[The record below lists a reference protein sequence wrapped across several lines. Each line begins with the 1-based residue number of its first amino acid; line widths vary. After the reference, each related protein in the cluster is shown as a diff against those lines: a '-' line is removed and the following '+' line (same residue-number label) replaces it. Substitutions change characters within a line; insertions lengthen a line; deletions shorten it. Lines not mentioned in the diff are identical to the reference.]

1 MRPNYPLLEGE
12 RRPVSERGLILAWIG
27 DGRSE
32 KGNWRGVELEV
43 GRVRNSAEKALLGCV
58 VPSHRFRFYTVNS
71 LLNRAKGSCIYVTQL
86 SGHLPNPEKVKGD
99 TKQRR
104 RRRPLRRPNG
114 QTNGLMFF

>member
-43 GRVRNSAEKALLGCV
+43 GRVRNSAREGTSRLC
-58 VPSHRFRFYTVNS
+58 
-71 LLNRAKGSCIYVTQL
+71 
-86 SGHLPNPEKVKGD
+86 D
-99 TKQRR
+99 TKSIDFVFIL
-104 RRRPLRRPNG
+104 PIVYF
-114 QTNGLMFF
+114 T